1 MRCFVLAFSVL
12 AFSSTCVFSNPA
24 ETDDQSD
31 AFSIKLASAACCAG
45 MLLLLLL
52 RHVVLDNN

>member
-12 AFSSTCVFSNPA
+12 AFSSTCVFSAPT

-31 AFSIKLASAACCAG
+31 AFSIKLASAC
-45 MLLLLLL
+45 LL
-52 RHVVLDNN
+52 RRDAAAAAAATRRS